1 MEYLF
6 QELNCL
12 RINHTLPFFPFFFT
26 SLLFST
32 KHEISGEVGKENV
45 RQSILHTAG
54 VSLRSHLLDKG
65 IYYPNFRTVA
75 ADISQPSFSPENAL
89 G

>member
-12 RINHTLPFFPFFFT
+12 RINHTLPFFSFFFT

-75 ADISQPSFSPENAL
+75 ADISQPSFSPEDAL